1 MFTTSPVFSSC
12 YNYAPYQLQ
21 MQCSGTF
28 SSPVSALVCA
38 VTTHLQPQ
46 QHHHCPQSPR
56 HLEYRQTC
64 AVWTSPW
71 VQHQQ
76 LLLPYQ
82 QGQHQ
87 ARVLPL
93 HLLLLALLLTLL
105 SPHQLVLLMLLPRQ
119 AA

>member
-1 MFTTSPVFSSC
+1 
-12 YNYAPYQLQ
+12 
-21 MQCSGTF
+21 
-28 SSPVSALVCA
+28 
-38 VTTHLQPQ
+38 
-46 QHHHCPQSPR
+46 
-56 HLEYRQTC
+56 
-64 AVWTSPW
+64 